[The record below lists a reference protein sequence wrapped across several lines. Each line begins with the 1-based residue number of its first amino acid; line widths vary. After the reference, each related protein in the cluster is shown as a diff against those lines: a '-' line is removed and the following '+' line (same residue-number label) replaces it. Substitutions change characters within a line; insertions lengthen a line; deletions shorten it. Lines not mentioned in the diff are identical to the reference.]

1 MDEII
6 SLIVANG
13 LWAVLF
19 CTLLFYQLR
28 DSRSRETKYTQTIRA
43 LSERLD
49 VVTSVKAD
57 TTDIKADTTELVVGT
72 GKLAADTAAVK
83 KAVVGVDGKGSK
95 KCANATA

>member
-28 DSRSRETKYTQTIRA
+28 DSRSREAKYTQTIRA

-49 VVTSVKAD
+49 VVTAVKAD
-57 TTDIKADTTELVVGT
+57 TSDIKADTSELIVGAV
-72 GKLAADTAAVK
+72 KLAADTAAVK
-83 KAVVGVDGKGSK
+83 KAVVGTDGKGGK
-95 KCANATA
+95 KCAGATV